1 MTQTTTTFLLE
12 STAAADRRGSLA
24 GALRPFAVRPNVF
37 VADDATATRVTIHKT
52 PSLDIEVAN
61 ATATS
66 EWTATV
72 RDAATGAPLAHGT
85 RGYRSPGTEPHAR
98 RAALLRD
105 VHAFLFA
112 VVDAPVRLADDASA
126 RLETAAGERWRQV
139 VPFLA

>member
-1 MTQTTTTFLLE
+1 MIHTTTTFLLE

-37 VADDATATRVTIHKT
+37 VADDDAATRVTIHKT
-52 PSLDIEVAN
+52 PSLDIEVAI
-61 ATATS
+61 ATATA

-72 RDAATGAPLAHGT
+72 RDAATGAPLACGT
-85 RGYRSPGTEPHAR
+85 RAYRHTAAEPHAR

-112 VVDAPVRLADDASA
+112 VVDAPVRLADDHQPK
-126 RLETAAGERWRQV
+126 LETTAGERWRQV